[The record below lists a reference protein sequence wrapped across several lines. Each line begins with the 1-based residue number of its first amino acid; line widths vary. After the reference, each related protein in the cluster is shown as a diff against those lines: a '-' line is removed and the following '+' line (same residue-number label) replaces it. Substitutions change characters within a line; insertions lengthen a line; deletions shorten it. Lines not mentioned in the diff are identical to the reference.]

1 MMIGHAFALFAYS
14 SFSAVSE
21 EERVLLVLEG
31 KAAMGSTVEPRHKD
45 TQYKDTRYKDTRYKD
60 TRYKD
65 TSANPA
71 GIDFAVCHTSL

>member
-31 KAAMGSTVEPRHKD
+31 KAAMGSTVEPRYKD
-45 TQYKDTRYKDTRYKD
+45 TQYKDTIELGSIYRWK
-60 TRYKD
+60 
-65 TSANPA
+65 
-71 GIDFAVCHTSL
+71 IDILEIDNL

>member
-31 KAAMGSTVEPRHKD
+31 KAARGSTVEPRYKD

-60 TRYKD
+60 T
-65 TSANPA
+65 SASPA

>member
-31 KAAMGSTVEPRHKD
+31 KAAMGS
-45 TQYKDTRYKDTRYKD
+45 
-60 TRYKD
+60 
-65 TSANPA
+65 SS
-71 GIDFAVCHTSL
+71 GTSL

>member
-31 KAAMGSTVEPRHKD
+31 KAAMGSTVEPR
-45 TQYKDTRYKDTRYKD
+45 YKD

-65 TSANPA
+65 TSASPA
-71 GIDFAVCHTSL
+71 GINFAVCHTSL